1 MIVDAVA
8 AGVGGMVG
16 MAGALGYGFK
26 ALVDVVSKQLAA
38 QNVSISNLETNISA
52 QLKEHIIGCRKCQ
65 VVGSAALVS
74 QSAAAVSAAAAQT
87 AEIVQAIHQLK
98 VQVQKNE

>member
-26 ALVDVVSKQLAA
+26 ALVDVVSKQLVA
-38 QNVSISNLETNISA
+38 QNDTIQKLEMGISDKLDIHIS
-52 QLKEHIIGCRKCQ
+52 ECRKCQ
-65 VVGSAALVS
+65 TAAADVAKETSAATKAVVTA
-74 QSAAAVSAAAAQT
+74 SASQT
-87 AEIVQAIHQLK
+87 ASIIAAIKEGPVMHR
-98 VQVQKNE
+98 